1 MVKLDSGVE
10 EKIVTRQCVLTLM
23 FYVQIYAA
31 GPRSEMSKTHT
42 HAH

>member
-10 EKIVTRQCVLTLM
+10 VEIVTGQCVLTLM
-23 FYVQIYAA
+23 FDVQKYAA
-31 GPRSEMSKTHT
+31 GPRSEMRKTHT